1 MHREDPCTP
10 HEPAICSAIN
20 SLPAPYAR
28 AGHMAF
34 SSNPYRFMPGQ
45 PGQPGQTPESLA
57 NRSFRIFNLHTY
69 TGTQPGHAGTIRFQ
83 DVSGRA
89 KHHIYG
95 RAPPSRVVRFRRF
108 CSHSQAGPSVP
119 PCSLVGV
126 ARHWLEALAAA
137 QPIGRRR
144 IGPTG
149 DQLTAGGR
157 QASAIV
163 RQVPALRTAPPVVP
177 GPFRRTNARQP
188 GGRVHCL
195 ACRRAFLSRLGN
207 RQGRCI
213 APVQHAVPIN
223 HRRSQTT
230 PAGYEPRG
238 RAPRLADSPG
248 PTTAGL
254 SRCPCDNSPWRP
266 ASAPRPPRRVPC
278 TPRRAKPR

>member
-1 MHREDPCTP
+1 VLSAIGQNQTGLAGLRPLNCDFLVCLSFSPFHYVLDLRPKTFTRSQLPANKMHREDPCTP

-188 GGRVHCL
+188 ELFWSVIL
-195 ACRRAFLSRLGN
+195 PFILFWALVN
-207 RQGRCI
+207 
-213 APVQHAVPIN
+213 
-223 HRRSQTT
+223 
-230 PAGYEPRG
+230 
-238 RAPRLADSPG
+238 
-248 PTTAGL
+248 
-254 SRCPCDNSPWRP
+254 W
-266 ASAPRPPRRVPC
+266 
-278 TPRRAKPR
+278 